1 MEFEVVIYVLIT
13 AAMMVFVFRPLFL
26 ERGKVDRASD
36 RKTKRQAL
44 IENREQVLEAIRE
57 IDFDH
62 KMGKSE
68 GEDYRETRERY
79 AAQAL
84 ELINQIDNGNGH
96 AGEIE
101 DQVEQDI
108 ASARRG
114 KG

>member
-1 MEFEVVIYVLIT
+1 MEFEVVIYVLIA
-13 AAMMVFVFRPLFL
+13 AAMMGFVFRPLFL
-26 ERGKVDRASD
+26 ERGEVDRASD

-62 KMGKSE
+62 KMGKIE

-84 ELINQIDNGNGH
+84 ELINQIDNGNEH